1 MSFNLDAEIKKLQLA
16 FQTEGQRWINNF
28 NVLVARIN
36 SSRIS
41 VQAKNTLIQQAIR
54 DTQNRI
60 NQLLL
65 SLNKQID
72 ELKKKAQLLQ
82 QQQQQQQQPQQ
93 QQQIQLQIDELS
105 KVVRRALLIGI
116 NYNGTSNQLYGC
128 INDIN
133 NVEKKI
139 TSSFGFT
146 EIIKLTDDTLIKP
159 TRQNI
164 LDQMKNILNKSQKGD
179 SIFIHFSGHGS
190 QTLDRNNDEND
201 GLDEVLVS
209 MDLKGIT
216 DDEIKQLVQSNLKS
230 GVKLFCL
237 FDSCHSGTVL
247 DLRYQYLDSDNFDKD
262 TQNLKNELT
271 PSTCIMISGCRDSQT
286 SGDAWINRQAQGAMS
301 WSFLEA
307 LNTSNK
313 VLSWK
318 QLLQKMRD
326 LLRESTFEQIPQ
338 LSSGLELNINSD
350 ISF

>member
-16 FQTEGQRWINNF
+16 FQTERQNLINNF
-28 NVLVARIN
+28 NILVARIN
-36 SSRIS
+36 SNRTS
-41 VQAKNTLIQQAIR
+41 VKVKNSLIQQAII

-65 SLNKQID
+65 SLNKKID

-82 QQQQQQQQPQQ
+82 QQQQQQQQNQV
-93 QQQIQLQIDELS
+93 QLQIEEIS
-105 KVVRRALLIGI
+105 KVVKRALLIGI
-116 NYNGTSNQLYGC
+116 NYNGTINQLYGC

-164 LDQMKNILNKSQKGD
+164 LDQMKSILNKSQKGD
-179 SIFIHFSGHGS
+179 SVFIHFSGHGS
-190 QTLDRNNDEND
+190 QTFDRNGDEKD
-201 GLDEVLVS
+201 GYDEVLVS

-338 LSSGLELNINSD
+338 LSSGIELNINSD

>member
-16 FQTEGQRWINNF
+16 FQTERQNLINNF
-28 NVLVARIN
+28 NILVARIN
-36 SSRIS
+36 SNRTS
-41 VQAKNTLIQQAIR
+41 VKVKNSLIQQAII

-65 SLNKQID
+65 SLNKKID

-82 QQQQQQQQPQQ
+82 QQQQQQQQNQV
-93 QQQIQLQIDELS
+93 QLQIEEIS
-105 KVVRRALLIGI
+105 KVVKRALLIGI
-116 NYNGTSNQLYGC
+116 NYNGTINQLYGC

-164 LDQMKNILNKSQKGD
+164 LDQMKSILNKSQKGD
-179 SIFIHFSGHGS
+179 SVFIHFSGHGS
-190 QTLDRNNDEND
+190 QTFDRNGDEKD
-201 GLDEVLVS
+201 GYDEVLVS

-326 LLRESTFEQIPQ
+326 LLRESTFEQIP
-338 LSSGLELNINSD
+338 LSSSGLDLNINSD